1 MSPRM
6 FTPKLSRTT
15 GYTGRPRCNRAGRP
29 GVTKVEDSLA
39 EEPVVRPILNAPSF
53 ASGSIVKATT
63 LAEHHAA
70 IDSQVPCRTES
81 AGCPETTRSS
91 KFHEAAVVGSI
102 VFFTSVIFVAGKPHG
117 GYH

>member
-1 MSPRM
+1 M
-6 FTPKLSRTT
+6 
-15 GYTGRPRCNRAGRP
+15 
-29 GVTKVEDSLA
+29 EDSLA

-102 VFFTSVIFVAGKPHG
+102 VFFTSVIFVAGKPLISACLRIMASSLARRG
-117 GYH
+117 TSCSRLAAGSRSRRCSATS